1 MPLPSSVDAVVVGAG
16 LAGAS
21 TAWWMARAGVGR
33 ILVVEQEDLPGKHSS
48 GRNAALAR
56 QAAAPSALVP
66 LLAEGTRFLAA
77 PPEGF
82 ARRPLLEAT
91 GSLLLVDRE
100 DEAAP
105 LEEARK
111 LLGTLGVAAEW
122 VSPAEADRKVPF
134 LNGAPFARA
143 LFTPSDGVADVAAL
157 LDGFL
162 RGATAA
168 GAQLVVGRP
177 VEAIETKGGRVVG
190 LVAGGERVATPIV
203 VNAAGA
209 WAGPLARQAG
219 ATPVPLAPCRRHL
232 FVSAPRPG
240 LDRRIPWVWH
250 VGRGW
255 YARPEAPGLLLSACD
270 QTEMAPGDP
279 PEDPAVRDLL
289 AAKLSAGAPA
299 LADLGIARSWA
310 GMRTL
315 TPDGAFALGRDPR
328 VDGFVWCAGLGGH
341 GMTSAAAVGRWAAE
355 AVQGRAV
362 PSGHDVARFSV

>member
-1 MPLPSSVDAVVVGAG
+1 MSLPSSADAIVVGAG

-21 TAWWMARAGVGR
+21 TAWWLARAGVGR
-33 ILVVEQEDLPGKHSS
+33 ILIVEQEELPGMHSS

-56 QAAAPSALVP
+56 QAAAPAALVP
-66 LLAEGTRFLAA
+66 LLVEGTRFLAA

-82 ARRPLLEAT
+82 AHRPLLEAT

-100 DEAAP
+100 DEAPP
-105 LEEARK
+105 LEAARNV
-111 LLGTLGVAAEW
+111 LGTLGVAADW
-122 VSPAEADRKVPF
+122 VSPVEAVRRVAF
-134 LNGAPFARA
+134 LAGAPFARA

-162 RGATAA
+162 RGAAA
-168 GAQLVVGRP
+168 GGAQLVVGRM
-177 VEAIETKGGRVVG
+177 VERIESDAGRVVG
-190 LVAGGERVATPIV
+190 VVIGGERVATPIV

-209 WAGPLARQAG
+209 WAGPVARLAG
-219 ATPVPLAPCRRHL
+219 ATPVPLAPTRRHL

-279 PEDPAVRDLL
+279 PEDPTVRDLL

-315 TPDGAFALGRDPR
+315 TPDGAFALGGDPR
-328 VDGFVWCAGLGGH
+328 LAGFVWAAGLGGH

-355 AVQGRAV
+355 AAQGRAV
-362 PSGHDVARFSV
+362 PVDHDVARFSV